1 MFCNFINKEHYMK
14 KFLSL
19 ILVFCLVI
27 CGGIFAGCGNKEI
40 VLSGGPAYDDNV
52 YGNGGFVVTK
62 GNYVYFTD
70 AYIKSSSLGSKISNQ
85 LGSVTETGLY
95 RARKAVETVD
105 ASERPILTDIQLM
118 VSKVVG
124 FENSGLYIFKDKIYF
139 ATPTTD
145 KDKTGTRY
153 DLITFY
159 SCNLDGSNLKKLH
172 QTTKFSSGKFSMTMI
187 DGNVYLLIYTGSEII
202 RVSENGEALT
212 IAEKVTGAILPSRET
227 IVSND
232 ENPKSSECF
241 VYYTINK
248 ESDGPIDRGNIL
260 YKAEISTGKTTELL
274 NKDRIKVTVKALC
287 GGRLFYVRNELFG
300 STSVYSYYSNSLAE
314 NFEAGETKQLSES
327 SLDVFVLGEYEGNN
341 LGLAYV
347 NSNKSLIIRNIDS
360 ELEGENFASSVNQIL
375 FSRNGY
381 LYYATSDA
389 VYRKSLTNKEEE
401 KQKLS
406 GSLTIKTDYFD
417 VDDEYLYFFAEDKA
431 KGSDDKVIK
440 TTEMSLYRVQL
451 SSAEKTPVKMA

>member
-1 MFCNFINKEHYMK
+1 MK
-14 KFLSL
+14 KFLPL
-19 ILVFCLVI
+19 ILVLCLVV

-40 VLSGGPAYDDNV
+40 VLEGGPAYEDNV

-62 GNYVYFTD
+62 GDYVYFTD
-70 AYIKSSSLGSKISNQ
+70 AYVKSSSLGSKISNE
-85 LGSVTETGLY
+85 LGAVTETGLY
-95 RARKAVETVD
+95 RARKTVETVD
-105 ASERPILTDIQLM
+105 GTDRPILTDIQLM

-153 DLITFY
+153 DLLTFY

-187 DGNVYLLIYTGSEII
+187 DGNAYLLIYTGSEIV
-202 RVSENGEALT
+202 RVSENGEVLT

-232 ENPKSSECF
+232 ENPKPSECF
-241 VYYTINK
+241 VYYTVNK
-248 ESDGPIDRGNIL
+248 ESDGPIDLGNIL

-274 NKDRIKVTVKALC
+274 NKDRIKVTVKALNS
-287 GGRLFYVRNELFG
+287 GRLFYVRNELVG
-300 STSVYSYYSNSLAE
+300 LTSVYGYYSNTLEE

-327 SLDVFVLGEYEGNN
+327 SLNVVVLGEYGGNN
-341 LGLAYV
+341 LGLAYI
-347 NSNKSLIIRNIDS
+347 NSNKCLIIRNINP
-360 ELEGENFASSVNQIL
+360 ELEGENFASSVSQIL
-375 FSRNGY
+375 FSRDGY

-389 VYRKSLTNKEEE
+389 IYRKSLTNSEESA
-401 KQKLS
+401 QKLS
-406 GSLTIKTDYFD
+406 GALTIKTDYFD
-417 VDDEYLYFFAEDKA
+417 VDGDYLYFFAEDKA

-451 SSAEKTPVKMA
+451 SSAEKTPVKMV

>member
-1 MFCNFINKEHYMK
+1 MK
-14 KFLSL
+14 KFLPL
-19 ILVFCLVI
+19 ILVLCLVV

-40 VLSGGPAYDDNV
+40 VLEGGPAYEDNV

-62 GNYVYFTD
+62 GDYVYFTD
-70 AYIKSSSLGSKISNQ
+70 AYVKSSSLGSKISNQ

-95 RARKAVETVD
+95 RARKTVETVD
-105 ASERPILTDIQLM
+105 EIDRPILTDVQLM

-153 DLITFY
+153 DLLTFY

-187 DGNVYLLIYTGSEII
+187 DGNVYLLIYTGSEIV
-202 RVSENGEALT
+202 RVSGDGEALT

-232 ENPKSSECF
+232 ENPKPSECF
-241 VYYTINK
+241 VYYTVNK
-248 ESDGPIDRGNIL
+248 ESDGPIDLGNIL

-274 NKDRIKVTVKALC
+274 NKDRIKVTVKALG

-327 SLDVFVLGEYEGNN
+327 SFNVVVLGEYEGNN

-360 ELEGENFASSVNQIL
+360 ELEGENFASSVSQIL
-375 FSRNGY
+375 FSRDGY

-389 VYRKSLTNKEEE
+389 IYRKSLTNSKESA
-401 KQKLS
+401 QKLS
-406 GSLTIKTDYFD
+406 GAPTIKTDYFD
-417 VDDEYLYFFAEDKA
+417 VDGDYLYFFAEDKA

>member
-1 MFCNFINKEHYMK
+1 
-14 KFLSL
+14 
-19 ILVFCLVI
+19 
-27 CGGIFAGCGNKEI
+27 
-40 VLSGGPAYDDNV
+40 
-52 YGNGGFVVTK
+52 
-62 GNYVYFTD
+62 
-70 AYIKSSSLGSKISNQ
+70 
-85 LGSVTETGLY
+85 
-95 RARKAVETVD
+95 
-105 ASERPILTDIQLM
+105 
-118 VSKVVG
+118 
-124 FENSGLYIFKDKIYF
+124 
-139 ATPTTD
+139 
-145 KDKTGTRY
+145 
-153 DLITFY
+153 
-159 SCNLDGSNLKKLH
+159 
-172 QTTKFSSGKFSMTMI
+172 MTMI

-202 RVSENGEALT
+202 RVSENGEVLT

-260 YKAEISTGKTTELL
+260 YKAEISTGKATELL
-274 NKDRIKVTVKALC
+274 NKDRIKVTVKALG

-314 NFEAGETKQLSES
+314 NFEAGETKQFSES

-341 LGLAYV
+341 LGLAFV
-347 NSNKSLIIRNIDS
+347 NPNKSLIIRNIDS

-406 GSLTIKTDYFD
+406 GALTIKTDYFD

>member
-1 MFCNFINKEHYMK
+1 MK
-14 KFLSL
+14 KFLPL
-19 ILVFCLVI
+19 ILVLCLVV

-40 VLSGGPAYDDNV
+40 VLEGGPAYEDNV

-62 GNYVYFTD
+62 GDYVYFTD
-70 AYIKSSSLGSKISNQ
+70 AYVKSSSLGSKISNQ

-95 RARKAVETVD
+95 RARKTVETVD
-105 ASERPILTDIQLM
+105 EIDRPILTDVQLM

-153 DLITFY
+153 DLLTFY

-187 DGNVYLLIYTGSEII
+187 DGNVYLLIYTGSEIV
-202 RVSENGEALT
+202 RVSENGEVLT

-232 ENPKSSECF
+232 ENPKPSECF

-248 ESDGPIDRGNIL
+248 ESDGPIDLGNIL

-274 NKDRIKVTVKALC
+274 NKDRITVTVKALG

-327 SLDVFVLGEYEGNN
+327 SLNVVVLGEYEGNN

-360 ELEGENFASSVNQIL
+360 ELKGENFASSVNQIL

-389 VYRKSLTNKEEE
+389 VYRKSLTNKED

-406 GSLTIKTDYFD
+406 GALTIKTDYFD

>member
-1 MFCNFINKEHYMK
+1 MK
-14 KFLSL
+14 KFLPL
-19 ILVFCLVI
+19 ILVLCLVV

-40 VLSGGPAYDDNV
+40 VLEGGPAYEDNV

-62 GNYVYFTD
+62 GDYVYFTD
-70 AYIKSSSLGSKISNQ
+70 AYVKSSSLGSKISNQ

-95 RARKAVETVD
+95 RARKTVETVD
-105 ASERPILTDIQLM
+105 GTERPILTDIQLM

-172 QTTKFSSGKFSMTMI
+172 QTTSFSGGKFSMTMI
-187 DGNVYLLIYTGSEII
+187 DGNAYLLIYTGSEII

-232 ENPKSSECF
+232 ENPKPSECF

-248 ESDGPIDRGNIL
+248 ESDGPIDLGNIL

-274 NKDRIKVTVKALC
+274 NKDRIKITVKALNS
-287 GGRLFYVRNELFG
+287 GRLFYVRNELVG
-300 STSVYSYYSNSLAE
+300 LTSVYGYYSNTLEE

-327 SLDVFVLGEYEGNN
+327 SLNVVVLGEYGGNN
-341 LGLAYV
+341 LGLAYI
-347 NSNKSLIIRNIDS
+347 NSNKCLIIRNINP
-360 ELEGENFASSVNQIL
+360 ELEGENFASSVSQIL
-375 FSRNGY
+375 FSRDGY

-389 VYRKSLTNKEEE
+389 IYRKSLTNSEESA
-401 KQKLS
+401 QKLS
-406 GSLTIKTDYFD
+406 GALTIKTDYFD

>member
-1 MFCNFINKEHYMK
+1 MK
-14 KFLSL
+14 KFLPL
-19 ILVFCLVI
+19 ILVLCLVV

-40 VLSGGPAYDDNV
+40 VLEGGPAYEDNV

-62 GNYVYFTD
+62 GDYVYFTD
-70 AYIKSSSLGSKISNQ
+70 AYVKSSSLGSKISNE
-85 LGSVTETGLY
+85 LGAVTETGLY
-95 RARKAVETVD
+95 RARKTVETVD
-105 ASERPILTDIQLM
+105 GTERPILTDIQLM

-153 DLITFY
+153 DLLTFY

-187 DGNVYLLIYTGSEII
+187 DGNVYLLIYTGSEIV
-202 RVSENGEALT
+202 RVSENGEVLT

-232 ENPKSSECF
+232 ENPKPSECF
-241 VYYTINK
+241 VYYTVNK
-248 ESDGPIDRGNIL
+248 ESDGPIDLGNIL

-274 NKDRIKVTVKALC
+274 NKERIKVTVKALG

-314 NFEAGETKQLSES
+314 NFEAGETKQFSES
-327 SLDVFVLGEYEGNN
+327 SFDVFVLGEYEGNN
-341 LGLAYV
+341 LGLAFV

-360 ELEGENFASSVNQIL
+360 ELKGENFDSSVNKIL
-375 FSRNGY
+375 FS
-381 LYYATSDA
+381 
-389 VYRKSLTNKEEE
+389 
-401 KQKLS
+401 
-406 GSLTIKTDYFD
+406 
-417 VDDEYLYFFAEDKA
+417 
-431 KGSDDKVIK
+431 
-440 TTEMSLYRVQL
+440 
-451 SSAEKTPVKMA
+451 

>member
-1 MFCNFINKEHYMK
+1 MK
-14 KFLSL
+14 KFLPL
-19 ILVFCLVI
+19 ILVLCLVV

-40 VLSGGPAYDDNV
+40 VLEGGPAYEDNV

-62 GNYVYFTD
+62 GDYVYFTD
-70 AYIKSSSLGSKISNQ
+70 AYVKSSSLGSKISNQ

-95 RARKAVETVD
+95 RARKTVETVD
-105 ASERPILTDIQLM
+105 GTERPILTDIQLM

-153 DLITFY
+153 DLLTFY

-187 DGNVYLLIYTGSEII
+187 DGNVYLLIYTGSEVI

-232 ENPKSSECF
+232 ENPKPSECF
-241 VYYTINK
+241 VYYTVNK
-248 ESDGPIDRGNIL
+248 ESDGPIDLGNIL

-274 NKDRIKVTVKALC
+274 NKDRIKVTVKDLNS
-287 GGRLFYVRNELFG
+287 GRLFYVRNELVG
-300 STSVYSYYSNSLAE
+300 LTSVYGYYSNTLEE

-327 SLDVFVLGEYEGNN
+327 SLNVVVLGEYGGNN
-341 LGLAYV
+341 LGLAYI
-347 NSNKSLIIRNIDS
+347 NSNKCLIIRNINP
-360 ELEGENFASSVNQIL
+360 ELEGENFASSVSQIL
-375 FSRNGY
+375 FSRDGY

-389 VYRKSLTNKEEE
+389 IYRKSLTNSEESA
-401 KQKLS
+401 QKLS
-406 GSLTIKTDYFD
+406 GALTIKTDYFD
-417 VDDEYLYFFAEDKA
+417 VDGDYLYFFAEDKA

>member
-1 MFCNFINKEHYMK
+1 MK
-14 KFLSL
+14 KFLPL
-19 ILVFCLVI
+19 ILVLCLVV

-40 VLSGGPAYDDNV
+40 VLEGGPAYEDNV

-62 GNYVYFTD
+62 GDYVYFTD
-70 AYIKSSSLGSKISNQ
+70 AYVKSSSLGSKISNQ

-95 RARKAVETVD
+95 RARKTVETVD
-105 ASERPILTDIQLM
+105 GTERPILTDIQLM

-187 DGNVYLLIYTGSEII
+187 DGNAYLLIYTGSEIV
-202 RVSENGEALT
+202 RVSENGEVLT

-232 ENPKSSECF
+232 ENPKSTECF

-274 NKDRIKVTVKALC
+274 NKDRIKVTVKALNS
-287 GGRLFYVRNELFG
+287 GRLFYVRNELVG
-300 STSVYSYYSNSLAE
+300 LTSVYGYYSNTLEE

-327 SLDVFVLGEYEGNN
+327 SLNVVVLGEYGGNN
-341 LGLAYV
+341 LGLAYI
-347 NSNKSLIIRNIDS
+347 NSNKCLIIRKINP
-360 ELEGENFASSVNQIL
+360 ELEGENFASSVSQIL
-375 FSRNGY
+375 FSRDGY

-389 VYRKSLTNKEEE
+389 IYRKSLTNSEESA
-401 KQKLS
+401 QKLS
-406 GSLTIKTDYFD
+406 GALTIKTDYFD
-417 VDDEYLYFFAEDKA
+417 VDGDYLYFFAEDKA

>member
-1 MFCNFINKEHYMK
+1 MK
-14 KFLSL
+14 KFLPL
-19 ILVFCLVI
+19 ILVLCLVV

-40 VLSGGPAYDDNV
+40 VLEGGPAYEDNV

-62 GNYVYFTD
+62 GDYVYFTD
-70 AYIKSSSLGSKISNQ
+70 AYVKSSSLGSKISNQ

-95 RARKAVETVD
+95 RARKTVETVD
-105 ASERPILTDIQLM
+105 GTERPILTDIQLM

-187 DGNVYLLIYTGSEII
+187 DGNAYLLIYTGSEIV
-202 RVSENGEALT
+202 RVSENGEVLT

-232 ENPKSSECF
+232 ENPKSTECF

-274 NKDRIKVTVKALC
+274 NKDRIKVTVKALG
-287 GGRLFYVRNELFG
+287 GGRLFYVRNELVG
-300 STSVYSYYSNSLAE
+300 LTSVYGYYSNTLEE

-327 SLDVFVLGEYEGNN
+327 SLNVVVLGEYGGNN

-347 NSNKSLIIRNIDS
+347 NSNKSLIIRNINP
-360 ELEGENFASSVNQIL
+360 ELEGENFASSVSQIL
-375 FSRNGY
+375 FSRDGY

-389 VYRKSLTNKEEE
+389 IYRKSLTNSEESA
-401 KQKLS
+401 QKLS
-406 GSLTIKTDYFD
+406 GALTIKTDYFD

>member
-1 MFCNFINKEHYMK
+1 MK
-14 KFLSL
+14 KFLPL
-19 ILVFCLVI
+19 ILVLCLVV

-40 VLSGGPAYDDNV
+40 VLEGGPAYEDNV

-62 GNYVYFTD
+62 GDYVYFTD
-70 AYIKSSSLGSKISNQ
+70 AYVKSSSLGSKISNQ

-95 RARKAVETVD
+95 RARKTVETVD
-105 ASERPILTDIQLM
+105 GTERPILTDIQLM

-187 DGNVYLLIYTGSEII
+187 DGNVYLLIYTGSEIV

-232 ENPKSSECF
+232 ENPKPSECF
-241 VYYTINK
+241 VYYTVDK

-274 NKDRIKVTVKALC
+274 NKDRIKVTVKALG

-327 SLDVFVLGEYEGNN
+327 SFDVFVLGEYEGNN
-341 LGLAYV
+341 LGLAYI
-347 NSNKSLIIRNIDS
+347 NSNKCLIIRNINP
-360 ELEGENFASSVNQIL
+360 ELEGENFASSVSQIL

-389 VYRKSLTNKEEE
+389 VYRKSLTNSEESA
-401 KQKLS
+401 QKLS
-406 GSLTIKTDYFD
+406 GALTIKTDYFD
-417 VDDEYLYFFAEDKA
+417 VDGDYLYFFAEDKA

>member
-1 MFCNFINKEHYMK
+1 MK
-14 KFLSL
+14 KFLPL
-19 ILVFCLVI
+19 ILVLCLVV

-40 VLSGGPAYDDNV
+40 VLEGGPAYEDNV

-62 GNYVYFTD
+62 GDYVYFTD
-70 AYIKSSSLGSKISNQ
+70 AYVKSSSLGSKISNE
-85 LGSVTETGLY
+85 LGAVTETGLY
-95 RARKAVETVD
+95 RARKTVETVD
-105 ASERPILTDIQLM
+105 GTERPILTDIQLM

-153 DLITFY
+153 DLLTFY

-172 QTTKFSSGKFSMTMI
+172 QTTSFSGGKFSMTMI
-187 DGNVYLLIYTGSEII
+187 DGNVYLLIYTGSEIV
-202 RVSENGEALT
+202 RVSENGEVLT

-232 ENPKSSECF
+232 ENPKPSECF
-241 VYYTINK
+241 VYYTVNK
-248 ESDGPIDRGNIL
+248 ESDGPIDLGNIL

-274 NKDRIKVTVKALC
+274 NKDRIKVTVKDLNS
-287 GGRLFYVRNELFG
+287 GRLFYVRNELVG
-300 STSVYSYYSNSLAE
+300 LTSVYGYYSNTLEE

-327 SLDVFVLGEYEGNN
+327 SLNVVVLGEYGGNN
-341 LGLAYV
+341 LGLAYI
-347 NSNKSLIIRNIDS
+347 NSNKCLIIRNINP
-360 ELEGENFASSVNQIL
+360 ELEGENFASSVSQIL
-375 FSRNGY
+375 FSRDGY

-389 VYRKSLTNKEEE
+389 IYRKSLTNSEESA
-401 KQKLS
+401 QKLS
-406 GSLTIKTDYFD
+406 GALTIKTDYFD
-417 VDDEYLYFFAEDKA
+417 VDGDYLYFFAEDKA

>member
-1 MFCNFINKEHYMK
+1 MK
-14 KFLSL
+14 KFLPL
-19 ILVFCLVI
+19 ILVLCLVV

-40 VLSGGPAYDDNV
+40 VLEGGPAYEDNV

-62 GNYVYFTD
+62 GDYVYFTD
-70 AYIKSSSLGSKISNQ
+70 AYVKSSSLGSKISNE
-85 LGSVTETGLY
+85 LGAVTETGLY
-95 RARKAVETVD
+95 RARKTVETVD
-105 ASERPILTDIQLM
+105 GTDRPILTDIQLM

-153 DLITFY
+153 DLLTFY

-187 DGNVYLLIYTGSEII
+187 DGNAYLLIYTGSEIV
-202 RVSENGEALT
+202 RVSENGEVLT

-232 ENPKSSECF
+232 ENPKPSECF
-241 VYYTINK
+241 VYYTVNK
-248 ESDGPIDRGNIL
+248 ESDGPIDLGNIL

-274 NKDRIKVTVKALC
+274 NKDRIKVTVKDLNS
-287 GGRLFYVRNELFG
+287 GRLFYVRNELVG
-300 STSVYSYYSNSLAE
+300 LTSVYGYYSNTLEE

-327 SLDVFVLGEYEGNN
+327 SFDVFVLGEYEGNN
-341 LGLAYV
+341 LGLAYI
-347 NSNKSLIIRNIDS
+347 NSNKCLIIRNINP
-360 ELEGENFASSVNQIL
+360 ELEGENFASSVSQIL
-375 FSRNGY
+375 FSRDGY

-389 VYRKSLTNKEEE
+389 IYRKSLTNSEESA
-401 KQKLS
+401 QKLS
-406 GSLTIKTDYFD
+406 GALTIKTDYFD

>member
-1 MFCNFINKEHYMK
+1 MK
-14 KFLSL
+14 KFLPL
-19 ILVFCLVI
+19 ILVLCLVV

-40 VLSGGPAYDDNV
+40 VLEGGPAYEDNV

-62 GNYVYFTD
+62 GDYVYFTD
-70 AYIKSSSLGSKISNQ
+70 AYVKSSSLGSKISNQ

-95 RARKAVETVD
+95 RARKTVETVD
-105 ASERPILTDIQLM
+105 GTERPILTDIQLM

-153 DLITFY
+153 DLLTFY

-187 DGNVYLLIYTGSEII
+187 DGNVYLLIYTGSEVI

-241 VYYTINK
+241 VYYTVNK
-248 ESDGPIDRGNIL
+248 ESDGPIDLGNIL

-274 NKDRIKVTVKALC
+274 NKDRIKVTVKALG

-327 SLDVFVLGEYEGNN
+327 SLNVVVLGEYGGNN
-341 LGLAYV
+341 LGLAYI
-347 NSNKSLIIRNIDS
+347 NSNKCLIIRNIDP
-360 ELEGENFASSVNQIL
+360 ELEGENFASSVSQIL
-375 FSRNGY
+375 FSRDGY

-389 VYRKSLTNKEEE
+389 VYRKSLTNSEESA
-401 KQKLS
+401 QKLS
-406 GSLTIKTDYFD
+406 GALTIKTDYFD
-417 VDDEYLYFFAEDKA
+417 VDGDYLYFFAEDKA

>member
-1 MFCNFINKEHYMK
+1 MK
-14 KFLSL
+14 KFLPL
-19 ILVFCLVI
+19 ILVLCLVV

-40 VLSGGPAYDDNV
+40 VLEGGPAYEDNV

-62 GNYVYFTD
+62 GDYVYFTD
-70 AYIKSSSLGSKISNQ
+70 AYVKSSSLGSKISNE
-85 LGSVTETGLY
+85 LGAVTETGLY
-95 RARKAVETVD
+95 RARKTVETVD
-105 ASERPILTDIQLM
+105 GTERPILTDIQLM

-153 DLITFY
+153 DLLTFY

-172 QTTKFSSGKFSMTMI
+172 QTTSFSGGKFSMTMI
-187 DGNVYLLIYTGSEII
+187 DGNVYLLIYTGSEIV
-202 RVSENGEALT
+202 RVSENGEVLT

-232 ENPKSSECF
+232 ENPKPSECF
-241 VYYTINK
+241 VYYTVNK
-248 ESDGPIDRGNIL
+248 ESDGPIDLGNIL

-274 NKDRIKVTVKALC
+274 NKDRIKVTVKDLNS
-287 GGRLFYVRNELFG
+287 GRLFYVRNELVG
-300 STSVYSYYSNSLAE
+300 LTSVYGYYSNTLEE

-347 NSNKSLIIRNIDS
+347 NPNKSLIIRNIDS
-360 ELEGENFASSVNQIL
+360 ELNDENVDSSVNKIL

-381 LYYATSDA
+381 LYYAKSDA
-389 VYRKSLTNKEEE
+389 VYRKSITNKEEKE
-401 KQKLS
+401 QKLS
-406 GSLTIKTDYFD
+406 GALTIKTDYFD

-431 KGSDDKVIK
+431 KGSDNKVIK

>member
-1 MFCNFINKEHYMK
+1 MK
-14 KFLSL
+14 KFLPL
-19 ILVFCLVI
+19 ILVLCLVV

-40 VLSGGPAYDDNV
+40 VLEGGPAYEDNV

-62 GNYVYFTD
+62 GDYVYFTD
-70 AYIKSSSLGSKISNQ
+70 AYVKSSSLGSKISNE
-85 LGSVTETGLY
+85 LGAVTETGLY
-95 RARKAVETVD
+95 RARKTVETVD
-105 ASERPILTDIQLM
+105 GTERPILTDVQLM

-153 DLITFY
+153 DLLTFY

-187 DGNVYLLIYTGSEII
+187 DGNAYLLIYTGSEIV

-232 ENPKSSECF
+232 ENPKPSECF
-241 VYYTINK
+241 VYYTVDK
-248 ESDGPIDRGNIL
+248 ESDGPIDLGNIL

-274 NKDRIKVTVKALC
+274 NKDRIKVTVKDLNS
-287 GGRLFYVRNELFG
+287 GRLFYVRNELVG
-300 STSVYSYYSNSLAE
+300 LTSVYGYYSNTLEE

-327 SLDVFVLGEYEGNN
+327 SLNVVVLGEYEGNN

-347 NSNKSLIIRNIDS
+347 NPNKSLIIRNIDS
-360 ELEGENFASSVNQIL
+360 ELEGEKFDSSVNKIL
-375 FSRNGY
+375 FSRDGY

-389 VYRKSLTNKEEE
+389 IYRKSLTNSEESA
-401 KQKLS
+401 QKLS
-406 GSLTIKTDYFD
+406 GALTIKTDYFD
-417 VDDEYLYFFAEDKA
+417 VDGDYLYFFAEDKA

>member
-1 MFCNFINKEHYMK
+1 MK
-14 KFLSL
+14 KFLPL
-19 ILVFCLVI
+19 ILVLCLVV

-40 VLSGGPAYDDNV
+40 VLEGGPAYEDNV

-62 GNYVYFTD
+62 GDYVYFTD
-70 AYIKSSSLGSKISNQ
+70 AYVKSSSLGSKISNE
-85 LGSVTETGLY
+85 LGAVTETGLY
-95 RARKAVETVD
+95 RARKTVETVD
-105 ASERPILTDIQLM
+105 GTERPILTDIQLM

-153 DLITFY
+153 DLLTFY

-172 QTTKFSSGKFSMTMI
+172 QTTSFSGGKFSMTMI
-187 DGNVYLLIYTGSEII
+187 DGNVYLLIYTGSEIV
-202 RVSENGEALT
+202 RVSENGEVLT
-212 IAEKVTGAILPSRET
+212 IAEKITGAILPSRET

-232 ENPKSSECF
+232 ENPKPSECF
-241 VYYTINK
+241 VYYTVNK
-248 ESDGPIDRGNIL
+248 ESDGPIDLGNIL

-274 NKDRIKVTVKALC
+274 NKDRIKVTVKDLNS
-287 GGRLFYVRNELFG
+287 GRLFYVRNELVG
-300 STSVYSYYSNSLAE
+300 LTSVYGYYSNTLEE

-327 SLDVFVLGEYEGNN
+327 SLNVVVLGEYEGNN
-341 LGLAYV
+341 LGLAYI
-347 NSNKSLIIRNIDS
+347 NSNKCLIIRNINP

-389 VYRKSLTNKEEE
+389 VYRKSLTNSEESA
-401 KQKLS
+401 QKLS
-406 GSLTIKTDYFD
+406 GALTIKTDYFD
-417 VDDEYLYFFAEDKA
+417 VDGDYLYFFAEDKA